1 MEDSRSRKTVRQFN
15 CRDALWTIFE
25 EMARELECSVDY
37 LINEAMRQYAKSRR
51 YAVPAAEQ
59 PGPSGQLPAPGAP
72 PVGAPRST
80 PAGGLPPRPA
90 GPPPRPGMPGG
101 AMPTRPSPLPGSSP
115 AMPGQPAMP
124 PRPAGPGSAPPPGR
138 QSLFPLDAR
147 TTSPA
152 ARGPEPQQPGG
163 MAPETDAFAQL
174 RRTGGIVPSQQP
186 LASPPPS
193 AQPPGAVSFEVAKA
207 ASTGQGRAPLYIIFN
222 GQRIPIRKE
231 QFIIGRGLKTSDLAI
246 KDTNISR
253 RHAAVLFHNGAYY
266 IKDLNSTNGIEYN
279 GMRIDSKRIEEGDMF
294 KICDY
299 EFRFTYQ

>member
-1 MEDSRSRKTVRQFN
+1 MEDSRARKTVRQFN

-51 YAVPAAEQ
+51 YAVPMAEPPGAAA
-59 PGPSGQLPAPGAP
+59 PVPAPGAP
-72 PVGAPRST
+72 PAGAPRAT
-80 PAGGLPPRPA
+80 PAAGMPPRPV
-90 GPPPRPGMPGG
+90 GLPPRPGMPGG
-101 AMPTRPSPLPGSSP
+101 AMPTRPSP
-115 AMPGQPAMP
+115 MPGQPGLP
-124 PRPAGPGSAPPPGR
+124 PRPVPIGSAPPPAR
-138 QSLFPLDAR
+138 QSLFPLDGSV
-147 TTSPA
+147 TSPVAPPA
-152 ARGPEPQQPGG
+152 AAAPAPAQAPAG

-174 RRTGGIVPSQQP
+174 RRAGGP
-186 LASPPPS
+186 APS
-193 AQPPGAVSFEVAKA
+193 AVPQSQPGAVAFEIAKA

-279 GMRIDSKRIEEGDMF
+279 GMRIDSKRIEEGDVF

>member
-59 PGPSGQLPAPGAP
+59 PGVSGPVPVMPGAP
-72 PVGAPRST
+72 RATPPGA
-80 PAGGLPPRPA
+80 LPPRP
-90 GPPPRPGMPGG
+90 PRPTTQVPGQ
-101 AMPTRPSPLPGSSP
+101 RPSPLPAAP
-115 AMPGQPAMP
+115 PPVAGQAAMP
-124 PRPAGPGSAPPPGR
+124 PRPVLPGAPPPPGR
-138 QSLFPLDAR
+138 QSLFPIDAR
-147 TTSPA
+147 ATSP
-152 ARGPEPQQPGG
+152 QPSSPPAPAESAPPGI
-163 MAPETDAFAQL
+163 APETDAFAQL
-174 RRTGGIVPSQQP
+174 RRTGVAPAVPQQQP
-186 LASPPPS
+186 PQAAGAPPS
-193 AQPPGAVSFEVAKA
+193 YEVAKTS
-207 ASTGQGRAPLYIIFN
+207 STGQGRAPLYIIFN
-222 GQRIPIRKE
+222 NQRIPVRKE

-279 GMRIDSKRIEEGDMF
+279 GMRIDSKRIEEGDSF

-299 EFRFTYQ
+299 EFRFTYQG

>member
-1 MEDSRSRKTVRQFN
+1 MEDSRARKTVRQFN

-59 PGPSGQLPAPGAP
+59 PGAAPVPAPGAP
-72 PVGAPRST
+72 PVGAPRAT
-80 PAGGLPPRPA
+80 PAGGLPPRPV
-90 GPPPRPGMPGG
+90 GPPPRPGMPGAG
-101 AMPTRPSPLPGSSP
+101 VPTRPSPLPGAPP
-115 AMPGQPAMP
+115 AVPGQVGLP
-124 PRPAGPGSAPPPGR
+124 PRPVGPGSAPPPGR
-138 QSLFPLDAR
+138 QSLFPLDGRA
-147 TTSPA
+147 TSPVVPSQPA
-152 ARGPEPQQPGG
+152 AGV
-163 MAPETDAFAQL
+163 APETDAFAQL
-174 RRTGGIVPSQQP
+174 RRTGGLPQAPAPSA
-186 LASPPPS
+186 ASPQ
-193 AQPPGAVSFEVAKA
+193 AGAVSFEVAKA

-222 GQRIPIRKE
+222 GQRIPVRKE

-279 GMRIDSKRIEEGDMF
+279 GMRIDSKRIEEGDVF

>member
-1 MEDSRSRKTVRQFN
+1 MEDSRARKTVRQFN
-15 CRDALWTIFE
+15 CRDALWAIFE

-59 PGPSGQLPAPGAP
+59 PGAAAPLPAPGAP
-72 PVGAPRST
+72 PAGAPRAT

-90 GPPPRPGMPGG
+90 GPPPPRPGMPGG
-101 AMPTRPSPLPGSSP
+101 AMPTRPSPLPGAPP
-115 AMPGQPAMP
+115 AMPGQPGLP
-124 PRPAGPGSAPPPGR
+124 PRPMGAGSAPPPAR
-138 QSLFPLDAR
+138 QSLFPLDGRA
-147 TTSPA
+147 TSPVAPPPA
-152 ARGPEPQQPGG
+152 AAPPGV
-163 MAPETDAFAQL
+163 APETDAFAQL
-174 RRTGGIVPSQQP
+174 RRTGGLDPAAAP
-186 LASPPPS
+186 AAPPP
-193 AQPPGAVSFEVAKA
+193 QPGAVSFEVAKA

-279 GMRIDSKRIEEGDMF
+279 GMRIDSKRIEEGDVF

>member
-59 PGPSGQLPAPGAP
+59 PGASGPLPAPGAP

-90 GPPPRPGMPGG
+90 GPPRPGMPGG
-101 AMPTRPSPLPGSSP
+101 AMPTRPSPLPGSGP
-115 AMPGQPAMP
+115 AMPGGPGLP
-124 PRPAGPGSAPPPGR
+124 PRPLAAGSAPPPGR
-138 QSLFPLDAR
+138 QSLFPLDGRA
-147 TTSPA
+147 TSPA
-152 ARGPEPQQPGG
+152 AHRPGSPV
-163 MAPETDAFAQL
+163 APETDAFAQM
-174 RRTGGIVPSQQP
+174 RRTGGLVQAPAPLAPPPPQQP
-186 LASPPPS
+186 A
-193 AQPPGAVSFEVAKA
+193 GAVSFEVAKA

>member
-1 MEDSRSRKTVRQFN
+1 MMEDSRSRKTVRQFN

-59 PGPSGQLPAPGAP
+59 PGAGAGGLPAPGAP
-72 PVGAPRST
+72 APGAPRTT
-80 PAGGLPPRPA
+80 PPSGLPPRP
-90 GPPPRPGMPGG
+90 PRPTG
-101 AMPTRPSPLPGSSP
+101 ALTPARTSPLPAAPPPVAG
-115 AMPGQPAMP
+115 GGGMP
-124 PRPAGPGSAPPPGR
+124 PRPTAPGAPPPGR
-138 QSLFPLDAR
+138 QSLFPIDAR
-147 TTSPA
+147 ATSPA
-152 ARGPEPQQPGG
+152 QPPAPEAPPSAL
-163 MAPETDAFAQL
+163 APETDAFAQL
-174 RRTGGIVPSQQP
+174 RRTGVAGSAPVPSSQP

-193 AQPPGAVSFEVAKA
+193 AGGPVSFEVAK

-279 GMRIDSKRIEEGDMF
+279 GMRIDSKRIEEGDGF

-299 EFRFTYQ
+299 EFKFTYHG